1 MLGVRSVHA
10 DAITRFLRAMDDLP
24 VDCTSDHMLNKRDPS
39 KGSQPALLP
48 LHGIQDKKP
57 RYLDRDSIIVGRA
70 KGCDIGLDA
79 PDISNLHC
87 VISRTQEGYRIRD
100 CGSRSGTKVNGE
112 CVKSTTLLQDGDV
125 LQLGLFSFT
134 VQVPPVRPGQTIET
148 AKIERLQKSRQRLA
162 QRGLKLRRKLRNMND
177 LGVTRTPSELNIKA
191 SQIKSQIRSYDQRFA
206 EMEESERELEK
217 ERDRPTAIFANAGR
231 NFSSAASRRR
241 LA

>member
-1 MLGVRSVHA
+1 
-10 DAITRFLRAMDDLP
+10 
-24 VDCTSDHMLNKRDPS
+24 MLNKRDPS